1 MNFFEHQDR
10 ARRNTGR
17 LVALFVAAVI
27 GLVAGAY
34 ALVIAFLVAGESPA
48 PTAEAAAGLSAPP
61 LWRPD
66 VFAAVA
72 LGVGGV
78 VGAGSLYKTAQL
90 AGGGEPLALSLG
102 GRRLLADSPDP
113 LERKVLNVVEEMAL
127 AAGLPVPPV
136 FMMDHEAGINAFA
149 AGSRPEEAVIG
160 LTRGCAEQLSRDE
173 LQGVVAHEFSHI
185 LNGDMR
191 LNLRLI
197 AIVHG
202 ILLLG
207 LIGYYAFRLA
217 AVSGGRRRSDDK
229 SGGITAAIIVI
240 GLGLMVVG
248 FAGTLIGNLIK
259 AAVSRQREFLADAS
273 AVQFTRNPDG
283 IAGALKKIGGLAG
296 SRLEAPRATEASH
309 MFFASGVS
317 ALFATHP
324 PLAERITRIDRF
336 WNAERLVG
344 QAGPVAKAGEPGLAG
359 FAAAAGPPLEQPA
372 PSPPPLPPP
381 AAATPAAAVA
391 SVGRIDPADLAR
403 ARSLAAT
410 VPAPLRDAA
419 HEPFG
424 SRAVVYLLLLDDDPA
439 LRERQLAR
447 LDAAADPAVAGET
460 RRLAALAAD
469 LPREARLPLV
479 DICLGPLKDLSPEQY
494 ARFRDNLDVLIAAD
508 ERLSFFEWSLR
519 KVVLHVLE
527 PHFGRRRRRAGRP
540 TAADVSVVFSAVARA
555 GAGDDAAAEPSFARG
570 AAATG
575 LSGLVYV
582 PWNADL
588 VGELD
593 KALERLARLAPNS
606 KQRVLTGMAEIAG
619 ADGLIHPREHDL
631 LRVVATT
638 IDCPMPPLA
647 G

>member
-17 LVALFVAAVI
+17 LVALFAVAVI

-34 ALVIAFLVAGESPA
+34 GLVIAVLVAGESPR
-48 PTAEAAAGLSAPP
+48 PTAEAAVGLQVPP
-61 LWRPD
+61 LWRPE

-136 FMMDHEAGINAFA
+136 FMMDHEEGINAFA

-207 LIGYYAFRLA
+207 LIGYYAVRLA
-217 AVSGGRRRSDDK
+217 AASGGRRRSDDK

-240 GLGLMVVG
+240 GLGLMAVG
-248 FAGTLIGNLIK
+248 FAGTLIGSLIK

-344 QAGPVAKAGEPGLAG
+344 QAGPVADEPGVAG
-359 FAAAAGPPLEQPA
+359 FAAAAGPPLEQSA

-391 SVGRIDPADLAR
+391 SVGRIDPADLTR

-447 LDAAADPAVAGET
+447 LDAAADPAVARET
-460 RRLAALAAD
+460 RRLATLAAD

-494 ARFRDNLDVLIAAD
+494 ARFRDNLEVLIAAD

-527 PHFGRRRRRAGRP
+527 PHFGKRRRRAGRP

-555 GAGDDAAAEPSFARG
+555 GASDDAAAEPAFARG
-570 AAATG
+570 AAGAG
-575 LSGLVYV
+575 LSGLAYV
-582 PWNADL
+582 PWNAEL
-588 VGELD
+588 VGRLD
-593 KALERLARLAPNS
+593 EALERLARLAPKS
-606 KQRVLTGMAEIAG
+606 KQRLLTGMAEIAG